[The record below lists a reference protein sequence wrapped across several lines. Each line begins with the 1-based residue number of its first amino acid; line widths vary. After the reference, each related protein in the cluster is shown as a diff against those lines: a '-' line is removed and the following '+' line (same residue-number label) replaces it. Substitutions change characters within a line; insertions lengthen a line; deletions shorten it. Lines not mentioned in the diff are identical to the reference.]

1 MKTVEVKVLD
11 GTVYTLKESL
21 SVGDAIEY
29 LKTYVAKDET
39 AIDDIG
45 KVLDDATPKKKTF
58 GSMVAV
64 TCSKMEDV
72 EWLTKHV
79 IIKPSG
85 VMQLEVPLHHA
96 WQLIDPMRKAVRFE
110 ELMDVVKAMQQPPD
124 PDFPEDES
132 KN

>member
-21 SVGDAIEY
+21 SAGDAIEY
-29 LKTYVAKDET
+29 IKTFMTHDET
-39 AIDDIG
+39 PIEEAQ
-45 KVLDDATPKKKTF
+45 PEKKDRTF
-58 GSMVAV
+58 GEVMLQ
-64 TCSKMEDV
+64 TCKNLEDV

-79 IIKPSG
+79 VVKPSDG
-85 VMQLEVPLHHA
+85 VPLHHA
-96 WQLIDPMRKAVRFE
+96 YELIAPMRKAVRFE

>member
-21 SVGDAIEY
+21 SAGDAIEY
-29 LKTYVAKDET
+29 
-39 AIDDIG
+39 I
-45 KVLDDATPKKKTF
+45 KTF
-58 GSMVAV
+58 MTHDDTPLEEAQPEKKDRTFGEVMLQ
-64 TCSKMEDV
+64 TCKNLEDV

-79 IIKPSG
+79 VVKPSDG
-85 VMQLEVPLHHA
+85 VPLHHA
-96 WQLIDPMRKAVRFE
+96 YELIAPMRKTVRFE
-110 ELMDVVKAMQQPPD
+110 ELMDVVTAMQQPPD

>member
-21 SVGDAIEY
+21 SAGDAIEY
-29 LKTYVAKDET
+29 IKTFMTHDDTSIEEAQPEKKD
-39 AIDDIG
+39 
-45 KVLDDATPKKKTF
+45 KTF
-58 GSMVAV
+58 GEVMLQ
-64 TCSKMEDV
+64 TCKNLEDV

-79 IIKPSG
+79 VVKPSDG
-85 VMQLEVPLHHA
+85 VPLHHA
-96 WQLIDPMRKAVRFE
+96 YELIAPMRKTVRFE
-110 ELMDVVKAMQQPPD
+110 ELMDVVKAMQQPAD

>member
-11 GTVYTLKESL
+11 GTLYTLKESL

-29 LKTYVAKDET
+29 IKTFMTHDET
-39 AIDDIG
+39 P
-45 KVLDDATPKKKTF
+45 LEETQEKKDKTF
-58 GSMVAV
+58 GEVILQ
-64 TCSKMEDV
+64 TCKNLEDV

-79 IIKPSG
+79 VVKPSDG
-85 VMQLEVPLHHA
+85 VPLHHA
-96 WQLIDPMRKAVRFE
+96 YELIAPMRKSVRFE

>member
-21 SVGDAIEY
+21 SAGDAIEY
-29 LKTYVAKDET
+29 IKTFMTHDET
-39 AIDDIG
+39 P
-45 KVLDDATPKKKTF
+45 LEETQEKKDKTF
-58 GSMVAV
+58 GEVILQ
-64 TCSKMEDV
+64 TCKNLEDV

-79 IIKPSG
+79 VVKPSDG
-85 VMQLEVPLHHA
+85 VPLHHA
-96 WQLIDPMRKAVRFE
+96 YELIAPMRKAVRFE

>member
-21 SVGDAIEY
+21 SAGDAIEY
-29 LKTYVAKDET
+29 
-39 AIDDIG
+39 I
-45 KVLDDATPKKKTF
+45 KTF
-58 GSMVAV
+58 MTHDDDDTPITDAPKDKTFSEVMLQ
-64 TCSKMEDV
+64 TCKNLEDV
-72 EWLTKHV
+72 EWLARHAV
-79 IIKPSG
+79 VKPSDG
-85 VMQLEVPLHHA
+85 VPLHHA
-96 WQLIDPMRKAVRFE
+96 YELIAPMRKAVRFE